1 MRNKP
6 LTILEDKVMLINK
19 HDCYSVLFEMQSQG
33 KNVQEDI
40 SKFMKN
46 HDYVPPVVI
55 TYLKEQN
62 YPTIEFYLRL
72 NNKAHKVIKE
82 ILTCD
87 NKPVS
92 NYIKIATSLITQAT
106 ITLEHTCKDDIQLQ
120 NRLIEALYLKELSKA
135 LNIYFAE
142 GDYTKLVETVNRI
155 KQDVKLILDN

>member
-1 MRNKP
+1 
-6 LTILEDKVMLINK
+6 MLINK
-19 HDCYSVLFEMQSQG
+19 HDCYNVLFEMNSKG
-33 KNVQEDI
+33 TDVHEDI

-46 HDYVPPVVI
+46 PDYIPPIVI
-55 TYLKEQN
+55 THLKEQN

-82 ILTCD
+82 ILTCE

-120 NRLIEALYLKELSKA
+120 NQLIEALYLKELSNA
-135 LNIYFAE
+135 LNVYFSE
-142 GDYTKLVETVNRI
+142 GDYSKLVETVNRI
-155 KQDVKLILDN
+155 RQDVKLILDN

>member
-1 MRNKP
+1 
-6 LTILEDKVMLINK
+6 MLINK

-33 KNVQEDI
+33 KDVQNDI

-46 HDYVPPVVI
+46 HDYVPPIVI

-62 YPTIEFYLRL
+62 YPTIDFYLRL

-106 ITLEHTCKDDIQLQ
+106 ITLEHTCKEDVQLQ
-120 NRLIEALYLKELSKA
+120 NRLIDALYLKELSKA
-135 LNIYFAE
+135 LNIYFSD
-142 GDYTKLVETVNRI
+142 GDYTKLVEIVQRI